1 MRTLFENWENPVSQ
15 NRLELVFA
23 HRNQEYG
30 AYALRKNYDK
40 TILRAFII
48 TCFVGF
54 ALAISPRVK
63 DYLFPAE
70 IIGIGPDRSIVVDL
84 IEPDKII
91 KPEEVKKEE
100 TATKD
105 PNTPT
110 QRDVVPIVVNHNTND
125 TTLTQDELS
134 KTNTGTKTVKGD
146 TTITDPKPNLDP
158 DPKPIVDNNIHSGW
172 VEVMPAFPG
181 GEAAMM
187 QYIGSHIHYPE
198 LAKESNVQG
207 TVYIT
212 FVVNKNGEITDI
224 ETKRG
229 IGSGCEEEA
238 MRVVKSMPH
247 WTPGLM
253 NGNAVRVQYI
263 LPVKFSLK

>member
-23 HRNQEYG
+23 QRNREYG
-30 AYALRKNYDK
+30 AYTLRRNYDK
-40 TILRAFII
+40 TILKAFFI
-48 TCFVGF
+48 TCLVGF
-54 ALAISPRVK
+54 SLAISPSVK
-63 DYLFPAE
+63 GYLFPAE
-70 IIGIGPDRSIVVDL
+70 MLLTAPEKSIVVDL

-100 TATKD
+100 PPAKD

-110 QRDVVPIVVNHNTND
+110 QRDVVPIVVNHQTTD
-125 TTLTQDELS
+125 TTLTQDDLS
-134 KTNTGTKTVKGD
+134 KVNTGTKTTKGD
-146 TTITDPKPNLDP
+146 TTITDPHIDP
-158 DPKPIVDNNIHSGW
+158 DPKTGPDNNIHSGW
-172 VEVMPAFPG
+172 IEVMPAFPG
-181 GEAAMM
+181 GEAEMM
-187 QYIGSHIHYPE
+187 QYISSHIRYPE

-247 WTPGLM
+247 WSPGLM

-263 LPVKFSLK
+263 LPVKFSLR

>member
-1 MRTLFENWENPVSQ
+1 
-15 NRLELVFA
+15 
-23 HRNQEYG
+23 
-30 AYALRKNYDK
+30 
-40 TILRAFII
+40 
-48 TCFVGF
+48 
-54 ALAISPRVK
+54 
-63 DYLFPAE
+63 
-70 IIGIGPDRSIVVDL
+70 
-84 IEPDKII
+84 
-91 KPEEVKKEE
+91 
-100 TATKD
+100 
-105 PNTPT
+105 
-110 QRDVVPIVVNHNTND
+110 
-125 TTLTQDELS
+125 
-134 KTNTGTKTVKGD
+134 
-146 TTITDPKPNLDP
+146 
-158 DPKPIVDNNIHSGW
+158 
-172 VEVMPAFPG
+172 
-181 GEAAMM
+181 MM